1 MMSVS
6 RDGIGA
12 LVSLRGS
19 VVASTVAGVQNR
31 AARAAARRQVAA
43 YHQARLAELVAT
55 LGEAIDRFRAGE
67 ADAFE
72 TDAAIHHYTQAA
84 RKLWVFCDQS
94 GSQVEF
100 TADLIDQLDAEGEA
114 IDWWNQQHR

>member
-1 MMSVS
+1 M
-6 RDGIGA
+6 
-12 LVSLRGS
+12 
-19 VVASTVAGVQNR
+19 QNR

-43 YHQARLAELVAT
+43 YHQVRLAELVAA

-72 TDAAIHHYTQAA
+72 TDAVIHPYTQAA
-84 RKLWVFCDQS
+84 RKLWVFCDQG

-100 TADLIDQLDAEGEA
+100 TADLIEQLDAESEA